1 MNWALILIV
10 SGSLQTV
17 GYYAT
22 EAECQAAVKSANAQ
36 GVKALCVQQ
45 QSPEQAVAQMQRLMD
60 QMIKG
65 IDNRSRPVL

>member
-1 MNWALILIV
+1 MNWVLVLITA
-10 SGSLQTV
+10 GSLQSV
-17 GYYAT
+17 GYYEQQSA
-22 EAECQAAVKSANAQ
+22 CQAAVKDANSQ

-65 IDNRSRPVL
+65 VDKLPK